1 LAPGSDAYHYDH
13 MHVDLMRRAS
23 GRRACNP
30 NPVSGEEVAARVR
43 GRHAGKRGDLSVT
56 GSVSPRRQAGSRG
69 VPNADNGARLPVA
82 VPGADGEDD

>member
-1 LAPGSDAYHYDH
+1 

-43 GRHAGKRGDLSVT
+43 GRHASKRGDLPVT
-56 GSVSPRRQAGSRG
+56 GSVSPRRQTGSRG
-69 VPNADNGARLPVA
+69 APPADNGVRLPVA